1 MGKNILKDPV
11 EFLKQKIT
19 AHGKSGIDGTYLT
32 GVNVVVDPGSH
43 AHSDTYDDAKDYFN
57 LLFENDD
64 EFVKLVANFATQE
77 IISAWYHPIDYFGT
91 KGVSFLF
98 EREDDLLSMF
108 AILPSVSAESFDEDV
123 EILSHLA
130 FRFADIA
137 RLEAGIMRIIIA
149 RAQLSWSAMETE
161 NLLFTL
167 DQESN

>member
-1 MGKNILKDPV
+1 MGKNPLKDPV

-19 AHGKSGIDGTYLT
+19 AHGTSGVDGTFLT
-32 GVNVVVDPGSH
+32 GVSVVVDPVSH
-43 AHSDTYDDAKDYFN
+43 AHSDTVDDAKDYFN
-57 LLFENDD
+57 QLLETDD
-64 EFVKLVANFATQE
+64 QFVKLIAHFATQE
-77 IISAWYHPIDYFGT
+77 VISAWYHPIDYFGT
-91 KGVSFLF
+91 KGASFLF

-108 AILPSVSAESFDEDV
+108 AILPSVSAETFDEDV

-137 RLEAGIMRIIIA
+137 RLEPGIMRIIIA
-149 RAQLSWSAMETE
+149 RAELSWSAMETE